1 MQLASGGLIFDAHG
15 INSDCVDSNIHT
27 ALLVNY
33 KQRPIRVVSTIPFGT
48 DILRL
53 DIYSAAPE
61 AIYTRFSG
69 ISLSTS
75 KTEDAVALSQN
86 PV

>member
-1 MQLASGGLIFDAHG
+1 MRLASGGLIFGAHD

-27 ALLVNY
+27 ALLVY
-33 KQRPIRVVSTIPFGT
+33 YRQRPFRVVLTIPFGT

-53 DIYSAAPE
+53 HIHSAAPE

-75 KTEDAVALSQN
+75 KTEDAIALSQK